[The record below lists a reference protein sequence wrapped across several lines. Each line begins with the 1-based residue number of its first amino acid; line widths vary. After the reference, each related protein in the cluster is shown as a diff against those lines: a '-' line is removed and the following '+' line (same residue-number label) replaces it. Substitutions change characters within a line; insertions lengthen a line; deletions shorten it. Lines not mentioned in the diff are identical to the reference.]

1 VYVTG
6 GAQGAHAI
14 NRAIGEI
21 LEPLLAHAQLIHQC
35 GDNAATGDRA
45 WLTARRD
52 ALPPALAPRYTPI
65 PWVGDELAGIYAAA
79 ALVVSRAGAGTVNEC
94 CQLGLPALYIPLPG
108 TRGDEQTANARLV
121 GRAGGCSIL
130 PQASLTPA
138 LLLER
143 IQSLLADPARLKEMG
158 ERARTLAV
166 PDAAERLVTI
176 LLETARR

>member
-1 VYVTG
+1 
-6 GAQGAHAI
+6 
-14 NRAIGEI
+14 
-21 LEPLLAHAQLIHQC
+21 
-35 GDNAATGDRA
+35 
-45 WLTARRD
+45 
-52 ALPPALAPRYTPI
+52 
-65 PWVGDELAGIYAAA
+65 
-79 ALVVSRAGAGTVNEC
+79 AGAGTVNEC

-121 GRAGGCSIL
+121 GRAGGCAIL

-143 IQSLLADPARLKEMG
+143 IQSLLADPGRLKEMG